1 MKLIFNIDKDDM
13 LAMLVLMKPSAED
26 KKKFREWMEGHDE
39 LEVPD
44 DLFDKEGS
52 QELMMTM
59 SAVALAAVANELEKQ
74 K

>member
-1 MKLIFNIDKDDM
+1 MKLIFNIDRDDM

-39 LEVPD
+39 LEVPE